1 MDPTRRE
8 WVQVCGQG
16 DNPMVHYHTCHSEN
30 PAESLTL
37 ELARWLG
44 LWGVLGLPLAAQ
56 AQPVTYIDEKI
67 NYIFDVP
74 ELKQGLDIGYH
85 VMKPKLLN
93 QIQKSSNK
101 ISPEISDYIS
111 RLIDDEFV
119 QIKPAMLTFIKDY
132 YKRQF
137 TEEEIGA
144 LYDFYRT
151 PVGSRLASKLNTVSA
166 GLLPEMQT
174 FMGRQFAPRLH
185 ARLSSDARLRDA
197 FKP

>member
-1 MDPTRRE
+1 M
-8 WVQVCGQG
+8 
-16 DNPMVHYHTCHSEN
+16 
-30 PAESLTL
+30 L
-37 ELARWLG
+37 ELARWLS
-44 LWGVLGLPLAAQ
+44 LWSALGLPLAAQ
-56 AQPVTYIDEKI
+56 AQPASYIDEKI
-67 NYIFDVP
+67 NYIFDVSD
-74 ELKQGLDIGYH
+74 LKQGLDIGYN

-101 ISPEISDYIS
+101 ITPEITDYIS

-119 QIKPAMLTFIKDY
+119 QFKPAMLTFIKDY

-137 TEEEIGA
+137 TEEEISA

-151 PVGSRLASKLNTVSA
+151 PVGSRLASKLNSVSA

-174 FMGRQFAPRLH
+174 FMGRQFAPRIS
-185 ARLSSDARLRDA
+185 ARLSNDARLRDA